1 MSRFGRIAL
10 CNRRELATVVW
21 LIAMQGCVGLAAGTY
36 GKTESAYPV
45 FSLEPDR
52 YLSGSSVPAGGHAT
66 ALTEAQVV
74 EAWGAPDERTTD
86 GHCTV
91 LRYRTGTAWSG
102 GGVFVG
108 FFPIPAVAPT
118 GSYFSRIYLRD
129 GLTVGAVR
137 EYGNVLSAA
146 GVACGSQDC
155 TDAAEH
161 NTNAPDAARKDV
173 DAWCAQARAR
183 ADALEAARH

>member
-1 MSRFGRIAL
+1 M
-10 CNRRELATVVW
+10 ATVVW
-21 LIAMQGCVGLAAGTY
+21 LIALQGCVGLAAGTY

-45 FSLEPDR
+45 FYLQPDR
-52 YLSGSSVPAGGHAT
+52 YLSGSSVPAGGRAT
-66 ALTEAQVV
+66 ALTEAQVI
-74 EAWGAPDERTTD
+74 EAWGAPDEKTSD

-102 GGVFVG
+102 AGIFVG

-118 GSYFSRIYLRD
+118 GSYFARIYLRD
-129 GLTVGAVR
+129 GFTVGAVA

-146 GVACGSQDC
+146 GVACGSEDC
-155 TDAAEH
+155 TDAAKH

-173 DAWCAQARAR
+173 DTWCAEARAS
-183 ADALEAARH
+183 AGTPEAAGQ